1 MEMDAMKVELTTLMH
16 TEFFN
21 DQEEILD
28 ILVMTAYT
36 RIKRGENK
44 DDVLKYLNLASDV
57 YENRF
62 DSIIGKYLRVNQ

>member
-1 MEMDAMKVELTTLMH
+1 MKIDAMKDELTTLMH

-44 DDVLKYLNLASDV
+44 EDVLKYLNIASDV

>member
-1 MEMDAMKVELTTLMH
+1 MKDELTTLMH
-16 TEFFN
+16 TEFFK
-21 DQEEILD
+21 DKEEILD

-44 DDVLKYLNLASDV
+44 EDVLKYLNLTSDV

-62 DSIIGKYLRVNQ
+62 DSIIGKYLRISR

>member
-1 MEMDAMKVELTTLMH
+1 MKDELTTLMH
-16 TEFFN
+16 TEFFK
-21 DQEEILD
+21 DKEEILD

-44 DDVLKYLNLASDV
+44 EDVLKYLNLASDV

-62 DSIIGKYLRVNQ
+62 DSIIGKYLRISR

>member
-1 MEMDAMKVELTTLMH
+1 MKDELTTLMH
-16 TEFFN
+16 TEFFK

-36 RIKRGENK
+36 RIKHGENK
-44 DDVLKYLNLASDV
+44 DDILKYLNLAGDV

-62 DSIIGKYLRVNQ
+62 DSIIGKYLRVSQ

>member
-1 MEMDAMKVELTTLMH
+1 MKDELTSLMH

-21 DQEEILD
+21 AREEILD

-44 DDVLKYLNLASDV
+44 DDV

-62 DSIIGKYLRVNQ
+62 EVL